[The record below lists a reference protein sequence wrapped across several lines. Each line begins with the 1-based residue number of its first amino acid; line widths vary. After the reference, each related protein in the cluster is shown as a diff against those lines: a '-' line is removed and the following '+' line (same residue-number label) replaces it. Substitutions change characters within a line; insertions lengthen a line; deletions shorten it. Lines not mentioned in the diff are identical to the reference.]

1 MSTKSDGL
9 EKTIGYVFED
19 ASLLE
24 AALTHA
30 SLQKKEGDYERLEF
44 LGDRV
49 LGLVIATLLY
59 KAFPAENEGSLAKRH
74 TALVQQKALV
84 GVARAIGLPD
94 HLRLSSGERK
104 AGGLNKD
111 TILSDA
117 VEALIG
123 AIYLD
128 GGYGRAEDFITR
140 FWRDTL
146 AAASPPED
154 AKTRLQEWAQA
165 RGLPLPEYKVL
176 SKEGSDHAPIF
187 EIGVEV
193 EGFVLISVKS
203 GSKRQGEKDAAALML
218 KHIGEKA

>member
-1 MSTKSDGL
+1 MSIKSDGI
-9 EKTIGYVFED
+9 EKTLDYVFED
-19 ASLLE
+19 VKLLE

-49 LGLVIATLLY
+49 LGLVVATLLY
-59 KAFPAENEGSLAKRH
+59 KAFPHENEGDLAKRH
-74 TALVQQKALV
+74 TALVQQKTLVDVAL
-84 GVARAIGLPD
+84 ALDLPS
-94 HLRLSSGERK
+94 HLRLSSGEKK
-104 AGGLNKD
+104 AGGLHKD

-128 GGYGRAEDFITR
+128 GGYAKAEKFITR
-140 FWRDTL
+140 IWKDKL
-146 AAASPPED
+146 AAATPPED
-154 AKTRLQEWAQA
+154 AKTMLQEWAQA
-165 RGLPLPEYKVL
+165 RGLPLPEYRVL
-176 SKEGSDHAPIF
+176 SKAGSDHAPIF

-193 EGFVLISVKS
+193 EGFILISAKS
-203 GSKRQGEKDAAALML
+203 SSKRQAEKDAAALML

>member
-1 MSTKSDGL
+1 MSIKSDGI
-9 EKTIGYVFED
+9 EKTLDYVFED
-19 ASLLE
+19 VKLLE

-49 LGLVIATLLY
+49 LGLVVAALLY
-59 KAFPAENEGSLAKRH
+59 KAFPAENEGDLAKRH
-74 TALVQQKALV
+74 TALVQQKTLVDVAL
-84 GVARAIGLPD
+84 ALDLPS

-104 AGGLNKD
+104 AGGLHKD

-128 GGYGRAEDFITR
+128 GGYAKAEKFITR
-140 FWRDTL
+140 IWQDKL
-146 AAASPPED
+146 AAAAPPED
-154 AKTRLQEWAQA
+154 AKTMLQEWAQA
-165 RGLPLPEYKVL
+165 RGLPLPEYRVL
-176 SKEGSDHAPIF
+176 SKAGSDHAPVF

-193 EGFVLISVKS
+193 EGFILISAKS
-203 GSKRQGEKDAAALML
+203 SSKRQAEKDAAALML